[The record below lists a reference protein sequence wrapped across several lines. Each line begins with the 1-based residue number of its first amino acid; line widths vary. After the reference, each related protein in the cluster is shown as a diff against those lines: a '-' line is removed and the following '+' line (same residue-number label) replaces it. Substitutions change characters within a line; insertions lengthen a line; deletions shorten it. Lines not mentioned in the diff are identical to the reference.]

1 MPAFDSARRQLR
13 RRVAPR
19 NRFLPSRPAS
29 GYETIVAYR
38 LAIFDFDGTLA
49 DSYPWF
55 TSVLDHMAVRHNF
68 RSIDAEERESLRGA
82 SARVIM
88 KSVGV
93 STWKLARI
101 AKDFRAMKKQASSGI
116 PLFPGVPEMLREL
129 HARGVVLALVSS
141 DTEASVR
148 IGLGPDLAGL
158 FVHFDCGASL
168 FGKAR
173 KFRRVLRK
181 LSMTKAQT
189 ICIGDEDRD
198 ARAAEKAGIDFG
210 AVTWGYSTP
219 ESLIAHN
226 PKLTFA
232 TVSDIATV
240 AG

>member
-1 MPAFDSARRQLR
+1 MQASPARTLS
-13 RRVAPR
+13 APR
-19 NRFLPSRPAS
+19 AT
-29 GYETIVAYR
+29 GYETSVAYR

-55 TSVLDHMAVRHNF
+55 TSVLDHMAARHNF
-68 RSIDAEERESLRGA
+68 RAIDAEERESLRGA

-88 KSVGV
+88 KSLGV

-101 AKDFRAMKKQASSGI
+101 AKDFRAMKVDASSGI

-129 HARGVVLALVSS
+129 HAQGVILALVSS

-148 IGLGPDLAGL
+148 IGLGPELAGL

-181 LSMTKAQT
+181 LSMTRAKT

-198 ARAAEKAGIDFG
+198 ARAADKAGIDFG

-226 PKLTFA
+226 PKLTFGA
-232 TVSDIATV
+232 VQDITAI
-240 AG
+240 AR

>member
-1 MPAFDSARRQLR
+1 MA
-13 RRVAPR
+13 R
-19 NRFLPSRPAS
+19 NRSLPAGAAT
-29 GYETIVAYR
+29 GYETSVAYR

-55 TSVLDHMAVRHNF
+55 TSVLDHMAARHNF
-68 RSIDAEERESLRGA
+68 RAIDAAERESLRGA

-88 KSVGV
+88 KTMGV

-101 AKDFRAMKKQASSGI
+101 AKDFRAMKKDASSGI
-116 PLFPGVPEMLREL
+116 PLFPGIPEMLREL
-129 HARGVVLALVSS
+129 HGRGVVLALVSS

-148 IGLGPDLAGL
+148 IGLGPELSAL

-173 KFRRVLRK
+173 KFRKVLRK
-181 LSMTKAQT
+181 LSVTRTQT

-198 ARAAEKAGIDFG
+198 ARAAVKAGIDFG

-232 TVSDIATV
+232 RVEDIAGI

>member
-1 MPAFDSARRQLR
+1 M
-13 RRVAPR
+13 
-19 NRFLPSRPAS
+19 
-29 GYETIVAYR
+29 AYR

-55 TSVLDHMAVRHNF
+55 TTVLNHMAARHNF
-68 RSIDAEERESLRGA
+68 RAIDAEERESLRGA

-88 KSVGV
+88 KSLGV

-101 AKDFRAMKKQASSGI
+101 AKDFRALKKDASSGI
-116 PLFPGVPEMLREL
+116 PLFPGAADLLKDL
-129 HARGVVLALVSS
+129 HARGVTLALVSS

-148 IGLGPDLAGL
+148 IGLGPELCAL

-181 LSMTKAQT
+181 LGVSRGQT

-198 ARAAEKAGIDFG
+198 AQAAAKVGLDFG
-210 AVTWGYSTP
+210 AVTWGYSLT
-219 ESLIAHN
+219 ENLLAHN
-226 PKLTFA
+226 PKHTFNA
-232 TVSDIATV
+232 MQDIA
-240 AG
+240 AIAN

>member
-1 MPAFDSARRQLR
+1 MALPRREPFQR
-13 RRVAPR
+13 RAPR
-19 NRFLPSRPAS
+19 ATKL
-29 GYETIVAYR
+29 TVAYR

-116 PLFPGVPEMLREL
+116 PLFPGVPEMLQEL
-129 HARGVVLALVSS
+129 HAKGVVLALVSS

-148 IGLGPDLAGL
+148 IGLGPELAGL

-198 ARAAEKAGIDFG
+198 ARAAEKSGIDFG

-232 TVSDIATV
+232 TVQDIAAI

>member
-1 MPAFDSARRQLR
+1 M
-13 RRVAPR
+13 
-19 NRFLPSRPAS
+19 
-29 GYETIVAYR
+29 AYR

-55 TSVLDHMAVRHNF
+55 TSVLDHMAARHNF
-68 RSIDAEERESLRGA
+68 RAIDAEERESLRGA
-82 SARVIM
+82 SARAIM
-88 KSVGV
+88 KTVGV

-101 AKDFRAMKKQASSGI
+101 AKDFRAMKKDASSGI
-116 PLFPGVPEMLREL
+116 PLFPGIPEMLRDL
-129 HARGVVLALVSS
+129 HGRGVVLALVSS

-148 IGLGPDLAGL
+148 IGLGPELSAL

-181 LSMTKAQT
+181 LAVARTQT

-198 ARAAEKAGIDFG
+198 AQAAAKAGIDFG

-232 TVSDIATV
+232 TVDDIAGI

>member
-1 MPAFDSARRQLR
+1 MTLPA
-13 RRVAPR
+13 P
-19 NRFLPSRPAS
+19 PAT
-29 GYETIVAYR
+29 GYETTVAYR

-55 TSVLDHMAVRHNF
+55 TSVLDHMAARHNF
-68 RSIDAEERESLRGA
+68 RAIDAEERESLRGA

-88 KSVGV
+88 KTMGV

-101 AKDFRAMKKQASSGI
+101 AKDFRAMKKDASSGI
-116 PLFPGVPEMLREL
+116 PLFPGIPEMLRDL
-129 HARGVVLALVSS
+129 HGRGVVLALVSS

-148 IGLGPDLAGL
+148 IGLGPELSAL

-181 LSMTKAQT
+181 LAVARTQT

-198 ARAAEKAGIDFG
+198 ARAAAKAGIDFG

-232 TVSDIATV
+232 TVDDIAGI